1 MDKNYGN
8 FKHKNSFLSFTIQI
22 KKVVETRQRILEI
35 ATEQFARF
43 GVRTFTMEDLARQAG
58 ISKKT
63 IYQEFEDK
71 KDLVN
76 AVFVSILEEDQQK
89 LSFILEQGDGVI
101 EHLVQTSRMMRDRL
115 TSINP
120 LVILEVQKYY
130 PEAWKLF
137 ESFKD
142 KTIQKDLV
150 NVLELGKQLG
160 YFRAEIDS
168 RVLARVRLS
177 QITSAFD
184 PKNFADPEYKLLE
197 EQLVILDHFLHGIFT
212 EKGRQAFLVQ
222 KDLLN

>member
-1 MDKNYGN
+1 MD
-8 FKHKNSFLSFTIQI
+8 
-22 KKVVETRQRILEI
+22 TRQRILEI

-43 GVRTFTMEDLARQAG
+43 GVRTVTMEDLARKAG

-71 KDLVN
+71 KDLVK
-76 AVFVSILEEDQQK
+76 AVFAAILEEDQRK
-89 LSFILEQGDGVI
+89 LSLILEQGDGVI

-120 LVILEVQKYY
+120 LVIMEVQKYF

-142 KTIQKDLV
+142 QTIQKDLV
-150 NVLELGKQLG
+150 NVLELGKKLG
-160 YFRAEIDS
+160 YFREEIDS
-168 RVLARVRLS
+168 RILAKVRLN
-177 QITSAFD
+177 QITTAFD
-184 PKNFADPEYKLLE
+184 AKNFSDPEYNVLE
-197 EQLVILDHFLHGIFT
+197 EQLVIIDHFLHGIFT
-212 EKGRQAFLVQ
+212 DKGRQAFFEQ